1 MEKDGQV
8 TGVLKLKDAG
18 VSGVEFFRVCRRH
31 RFKKKRF

>member
-8 TGVLKLKDAG
+8 TDVLKLKGAG
-18 VSGVEFFRVCRRH
+18 VSGVEFFCVCRRH

>member
-8 TGVLKLKDAG
+8 TGVLKLKDGG